1 MNDGII
7 GLVSTSHFMDSE
19 REAMSG
25 RVVVDEEE
33 EFYDCKF
40 YHLSDWNDRCI

>member
-1 MNDGII
+1 MKDGII
-7 GLVSTSHFMDSE
+7 GLVSSHFMESD

-33 EFYDCKF
+33 EFYDCKLADLF
-40 YHLSDWNDRCI
+40 C